1 MKRVV
6 LFLLALTVLGGN
18 RASATTASPHCIA
31 HREVIHADD
40 TAMSLAQHAGVD
52 RDHFY
57 TWLNRAPAATR
68 KAMRRMR
75 PGDIFELCLQPGQR
89 EHTVASVRIRRDSAG
104 RRLAQKAA
112 AKAAATSR
120 VFDSITATVATTAT
134 PLAAAHGTNVARRTL
149 SGASLLVIPV
159 PPGRSLDRTLERRL
173 GRHPLVAAVADFARR
188 HWHLRDHLSK
198 GSHCSVAML
207 ASDTAAH
214 GRHLRL
220 AYVEVDDHGH
230 RRRVY
235 PYVDQ
240 DGHDFIVGS
249 HGRSYRV
256 LTPLLPLRRA
266 RISSGWGWRIQ
277 PVLGGNEF
285 HHGIDYA
292 APPGTP
298 IRATMAGVVEVSG
311 WHGNY
316 GRMVEIRHRHGLV
329 TRYGH
334 LRAFAR
340 TVRVGSHVHRGQI
353 IGYVGTSGLSTG
365 PHLYYEVWKHGR
377 RINPLKH
384 RHLLVAQHLS
394 ASERRQFNSL
404 VARMA
409 SRGSLSRS
417 GPVPHLGAS

>member
-1 MKRVV
+1 MV
-6 LFLLALTVLGGN
+6 LFLLALIALGGN
-18 RASATTASPHCIA
+18 RVSAMTSSPHCIS
-31 HREVIHADD
+31 HREVIHVDD

-52 RDHFY
+52 QGHFY
-57 TWLNRAPAATR
+57 TWLNKAPAATR
-68 KAMRRMR
+68 KAMHRMR
-75 PGDIFELCLQPGQR
+75 PGDVFELCLRPGRHEQA
-89 EHTVASVRIRRDSAG
+89 VASIRIRRDNAG
-104 RRLAQKAA
+104 RRLAQKEAS
-112 AKAAATSR
+112 KAAARRR
-120 VFDSITATVATTAT
+120 VFDGITATVATSAT
-134 PLAAAHGTNVARRTL
+134 PLAAARGTNVARRTV
-149 SGASLLVIPV
+149 SGARLLVIPV

-188 HWHLRDHLSK
+188 HWHLPNHLTK

-207 ASDTAAH
+207 ASKSARH
-214 GRHLRL
+214 GRRLRL
-220 AYVEVDDHGH
+220 AYVEVDDRGH

-235 PYVDQ
+235 PYVDR
-240 DGHDFIVGS
+240 DGRDFIVGS
-249 HGRSYRV
+249 RGRSYRV

-298 IRATMAGVVEVSG
+298 IRATMAGVVDVSG

-316 GRMVEIRHRHGLV
+316 GRMVEIRHPHGLV

-340 TVRVGSHVHRGQI
+340 TARVGSHVHRGQI

-384 RHLLVAQHLS
+384 RHLLVAQRLS
-394 ASERRQFNSL
+394 ASERRQFNTL

-409 SRGSLSRS
+409 SRGTLSRS